1 MAQRSTISVDDRETT
16 PVQHDFVPVGDNGN
30 MALFRE
36 AGAVPEVD
44 SKLNISWKLDGARK
58 KVRMT
63 LAVPKAVTET
73 INGVDR
79 VTSQFVNYGDVT
91 FTFSAQSTL
100 QERKNLVGMFADA
113 LSASQTVVDSTVT
126 GLEEIW

>member
-1 MAQRSTISVDDRETT
+1 MAQRTTISVDDREST
-16 PVQHDFVPVGDNGN
+16 PVTHNFVPVGDNGN

-36 AGAVPEVD
+36 NGVVPEVD
-44 SKLNISWKLDGARK
+44 SKLNISWKFDGSKK
-58 KVRMT
+58 KVRLT

-79 VTSQFVNYGDVT
+79 TTSQFVNYGDVT
-91 FTFSAQSTL
+91 FTFSSQSTL

>member
-1 MAQRSTISVDDRETT
+1 MAARNTITVDDREST
-16 PVQHDFVPVGDNGN
+16 PDSHDFVPVGDNGN

-36 AGAVPEVD
+36 PGAVPEVD

-58 KVRMT
+58 KVRLT

-91 FTFSAQSTL
+91 FTFSSQSTL
-100 QERKNLVGMFADA
+100 QERKNIVGMLANA
-113 LSASQTVVDSTVT
+113 LAASQSVVDPTLT

>member
-1 MAQRSTISVDDRETT
+1 MAARNTITVDDRESS
-16 PVQHDFVPVGDNGN
+16 PVSHSFVPVGDKDN

-36 AGAVPEVD
+36 AGVVPEVD
-44 SKLNISWKLDGARK
+44 SKLNISWKLDGPKR

-79 VTSQFVNYGDVT
+79 TTSQFVNYGDVT
-91 FTFSAQSTL
+91 FTYSSQSTL
-100 QERKNLVGMFADA
+100 QERKNLVGMFANA
-113 LSASQTVVDSTVT
+113 LAASVTVVDSTVT